1 MRRETFE
8 ERQALRSLLK
18 GMLMVP
24 VLGILFMMLIGGS
37 MALLQVTNSFLLS
50 SVGIIPFVSVF
61 GIGIVQLI
69 YLVPLGMYFQ
79 SKGKYEWV
87 KGLAIG
93 GLLVALLNGACFGG
107 VFLTKMGDYG
117 ITSLAVTLLVGL
129 VLYIGTLVV
138 LLLNRK

>member
-8 ERQALRSLLK
+8 ERQALRGLLK

-24 VLGILFMMLIGGS
+24 VLGILFMMMVG
-37 MALLQVTNSFLLS
+37 
-50 SVGIIPFVSVF
+50 GIIAFLAATGLLLPSLGIVPVVAVF
-61 GIGIVQLI
+61 GVGIVQLI
-69 YLVPLGMYFQ
+69 YLVPLGLYFQ

-107 VFLTKMGDYG
+107 LFLRMGDYG
-117 ITSLAVTLLVGL
+117 LVSLSVTLLVGL
-129 VLYIGTLVV
+129 ILFIGTLVA
-138 LLLNRK
+138 LLINLK

>member
-24 VLGILFMMLIGGS
+24 VLGILFMMLALGI
-37 MALLQVTNSFLLS
+37 MALLQVTGLFPQMA
-50 SVGIIPFVSVF
+50 GIVPVITVF

-69 YLVPLGMYFQ
+69 YLVPLGLYFQ
-79 SKGKYEWV
+79 SQGKQQWV

-107 VFLTKMGDYG
+107 VFLINVGDYG
-117 ITSLAVTLLVGL
+117 ITSLFVTLLAGL
-129 VLYIGTLVV
+129 ALFIGTLVF
-138 LLLNRK
+138 LLVNRK

>member
-8 ERQALRSLLK
+8 ERQALRGLLK

-24 VLGILFMMLIGGS
+24 VLGILFMILVG
-37 MALLQVTNSFLLS
+37 
-50 SVGIIPFVSVF
+50 GIIAFLAAARLLPSSLGIVPVVAVF
-61 GIGIVQLI
+61 GVGIVQLI
-69 YLVPLGMYFQ
+69 YLVPLGLYFQ

-93 GLLVALLNGACFGG
+93 GLLTALLNGACFGG

-117 ITSLAVTLLVGL
+117 IVSLSVTLLVGL
-129 VLYIGTLVV
+129 VLFIGTLVA
-138 LLLNRK
+138 LLTNLK

>member
-1 MRRETFE
+1 MRRGTFE

-24 VLGILFMMLIGGS
+24 VLGILFMMLIGG
-37 MALLQVTNSFLLS
+37 MTALLQITNSFIPAA
-50 SVGIIPFVSVF
+50 GIIPLVSIF

-69 YLVPLGMYFQ
+69 YLVPLGLYFQ
-79 SKGKYEWV
+79 NKGKHEWV

-107 VFLTKMGDYG
+107 LFLSKMGDYG
-117 ITSLAVTLLVGL
+117 IFSLSATLLAGL
-129 VLYIGTLVV
+129 ALFMGTLVA
-138 LLLNRK
+138 LLVNLK

>member
-24 VLGILFMMLIGGS
+24 VLGILFMLLVGGI
-37 MALLQVTNSFLLS
+37 MVVLQSTGLFPS
-50 SVGIIPFVSVF
+50 SLAIIPFVSVF

-69 YLVPLGMYFQ
+69 YLVPLGIYFQ
-79 SKGKYEWV
+79 NQGKHQWV

-107 VFLTKMGDYG
+107 VFLIRAGDYG
-117 ITSLAVTLLVGL
+117 IGSLLITLLVGL
-129 VLYIGTLVV
+129 ILLIGTLVV
-138 LLLNRK
+138 LLVNRK

>member
-24 VLGILFMMLIGGS
+24 VLGILFMMLVG
-37 MALLQVTNSFLLS
+37 
-50 SVGIIPFVSVF
+50 GIIAFLAATGLLLPSLGIVPVVSVF
-61 GIGIVQLI
+61 GVGIVQLL
-69 YLVPLGMYFQ
+69 YLVPLGLYFQ

>member
-1 MRRETFE
+1 MRRGTFE

-24 VLGILFMMLIGGS
+24 VLGILFMQLAGAGMV
-37 MALLQVTNSFLLS
+37 LLQVTGLFLPMA
-50 SVGIIPFVSVF
+50 GIVPFVSVF

-69 YLVPLGMYFQ
+69 YLVPLGLYFQ
-79 SKGKYEWV
+79 SKGKSEWV

-107 VFLTKMGDYG
+107 VFLIRASDYG
-117 ITSLAVTLLVGL
+117 LTSLAITLLVGL
-129 VLYIGTLVV
+129 VLFIGTLVT
-138 LLLNRK
+138 LLVNLK

>member
-8 ERQALRSLLK
+8 ERQALRGLLK

-24 VLGILFMMLIGGS
+24 VLGILFMMMVGGIS
-37 MALLQVTNSFLLS
+37 LFSQMAGIVPVVT
-50 SVGIIPFVSVF
+50 VF

-69 YLVPLGMYFQ
+69 YLVPLGLYFQ
-79 SKGKYEWV
+79 NQGKYEWV

-107 VFLTKMGDYG
+107 LFLRMGDYG
-117 ITSLAVTLLVGL
+117 IVSLSVTLLVGL
-129 VLYIGTLVV
+129 ALFIGTLVA
-138 LLLNRK
+138 LLINLK

>member
-1 MRRETFE
+1 MRRGTFE

-24 VLGILFMMLIGGS
+24 VLGILFMILGGGL
-37 MALLQVTNSFLLS
+37 MFLLQFTGLFMQFG
-50 SVGIIPFVSVF
+50 GILPVISVF

-69 YLVPLGMYFQ
+69 YLVPLGFYFQ
-79 SKGKYEWV
+79 RQGRHEWV

-107 VFLTKMGDYG
+107 VFLIRAADYG
-117 ITSLAVTLLVGL
+117 LTSLAVTLLVGL
-129 VLYIGTLVV
+129 VLFIGTLVT
-138 LLLNRK
+138 LLVNLK

>member
-24 VLGILFMMLIGGS
+24 VLGILFMILVGGVI
-37 MALLQVTNSFLLS
+37 ALLQFTISYMPFA
-50 SVGIIPFVSVF
+50 GILPVVAVF

-69 YLVPLGMYFQ
+69 YLVPLGLYFQ
-79 SKGKYEWV
+79 RQGRHEWV

-107 VFLTKMGDYG
+107 VFLIRAADYG
-117 ITSLAVTLLVGL
+117 LTSLAVTLLVGL

-138 LLLNRK
+138 LLINRK

>member
-24 VLGILFMMLIGGS
+24 LLGILFMILVGGL
-37 MALLQVTNSFLLS
+37 MVLLQFTGSFLPFA
-50 SVGIIPFVSVF
+50 GIVPVVSVF
-61 GIGIVQLI
+61 GIGIVQLL
-69 YLVPLGMYFQ
+69 YLLPLGLYFQ

-93 GLLVALLNGACFGG
+93 GLLTALLNGACFGG
-107 VFLTKMGDYG
+107 IFLSRMGDYG
-117 ITSLAVTLLVGL
+117 LTSLAVTLLVGL
-129 VLYIGTLVV
+129 VLFIGTLVV
-138 LLLNRK
+138 LLVNLK

>member
-24 VLGILFMMLIGGS
+24 VLGIIFMMLVGGA
-37 MALLQVTNSFLLS
+37 MALLQFTSSFLPFA
-50 SVGIIPFVSVF
+50 GIVPFVAVF

-69 YLVPLGMYFQ
+69 YLVPLGLYFQ
-79 SKGKYEWV
+79 SQGKQQWV

-107 VFLTKMGDYG
+107 VFLIRAADYG
-117 ITSLAVTLLVGL
+117 LTSLAVTLLVGL
-129 VLYIGTLVV
+129 ILFIGTLVV
-138 LLLNRK
+138 LLVNLK